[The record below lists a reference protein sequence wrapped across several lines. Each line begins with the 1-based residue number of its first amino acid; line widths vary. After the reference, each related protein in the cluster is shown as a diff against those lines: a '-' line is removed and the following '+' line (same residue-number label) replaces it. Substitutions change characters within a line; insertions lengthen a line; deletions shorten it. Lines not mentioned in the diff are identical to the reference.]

1 MTPTQPTAEQ
11 LRLAREYAETIGPFK
26 LKYKQTENYSGEHRE
41 WNEYLTV
48 PQGCPDIVEAAV
60 PAIALAIQ
68 APEARM
74 AEAVEVER
82 ERLIG
87 QVSVDIEIALN
98 KAGVLLTEA
107 QGYIAAEAAIDAIRS
122 QSNG

>member
-1 MTPTQPTAEQ
+1 MPQAHGKGKQNVILSLEQ
-11 LRLAREYAETIGPFK
+11 NWHGKQDGKNADFSAGLRGASLVSNLNGSTFFSQSA
-26 LKYKQTENYSGEHRE
+26 L
-41 WNEYLTV
+41 
-48 PQGCPDIVEAAV
+48 
-60 PAIALAIQ
+60 LAIQ
-68 APEARM
+68 ATEARM
-74 AEAVEVER
+74 AEAVEEER

-107 QGYIAAEAAIDAIRS
+107 QGYIAAEAALAAIRS

>member
-1 MTPTQPTAEQ
+1 MTQPTAEQ
-11 LRLAREYAETIGPFK
+11 IEVTQEVK
-26 LKYKQTENYSGEHRE
+26 DQH
-41 WNEYLTV
+41 
-48 PQGCPDIVEAAV
+48 
-60 PAIALAIQ
+60 AIAMGDIDKNFGILSAATSGTARLILAHMLGQTAAIQ
-68 APEARM
+68 ATEARM
-74 AEAVEVER
+74 AAAVEAER